1 MLLEQNTVGRETLPN
16 NPHPDLRA
24 AAPRAPAIFTPMRC
38 SRHIP
43 LTRQTSP
50 RLASWLFYPIQ
61 SIIKSHLAWCGAA
74 PASCC
79 ARNFQLDQRQQNLT
93 CRLWSTAADAGT
105 WSQGENNKFIVQ
117 PPGNC
122 DYYQQWVEILCN
134 LLWRPH
140 GGSWWPT
147 CSIFFAQR
155 STSPPFDWGA
165 QDNLFLK
172 TSIAD
177 LVFCFNVKLFFFKI
191 HILMGFCFVFSSRF
205 NDIFLF
211 FGGLFAKKEKNK

>member
-1 MLLEQNTVGRETLPN
+1 MITSGCRKRICLVLRWDYHFTLWKPGASKDGKTWIETNLYLRSTVRVPGYREAHLSMLLEQNTVGRETLPN

-122 DYYQQWVEILCN
+122 DYYQQWEEILCN

-140 GGSWWPT
+140 GGSWW
-147 CSIFFAQR
+147 
-155 STSPPFDWGA
+155 
-165 QDNLFLK
+165 L
-172 TSIAD
+172 
-177 LVFCFNVKLFFFKI
+177 
-191 HILMGFCFVFSSRF
+191 
-205 NDIFLF
+205 
-211 FGGLFAKKEKNK
+211 